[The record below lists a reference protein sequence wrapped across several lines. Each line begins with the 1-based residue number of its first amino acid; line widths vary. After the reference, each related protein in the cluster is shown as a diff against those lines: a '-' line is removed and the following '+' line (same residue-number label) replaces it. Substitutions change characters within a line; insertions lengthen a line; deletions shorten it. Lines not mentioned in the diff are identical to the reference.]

1 MADSAAYCIR
11 SGLVIILSM
20 PENTEKI
27 QGTKFAP
34 GQSGNPAGKPKGT
47 RNKTTLAIEAL
58 LEGEAEALTRKAI
71 DLALDGD
78 GPALR
83 MCLDRLAPPRK
94 DSLISIR
101 LPKVN
106 GLKDALEASA
116 SVLDAVSEGDI
127 TPDEGARVLNLLS
140 AHKALIET
148 CDLEARIT
156 ALEQSK

>member
-1 MADSAAYCIR
+1 
-11 SGLVIILSM
+11 M

-58 LEGEAEALTRKAI
+58 LEGEADALTRKAI
-71 DLALDGD
+71 EMAKEGD

-94 DSLISIR
+94 DAAVCFE
-101 LPKVN
+101 LPPIQTV
-106 GLKDALEASA
+106 A
-116 SVLDAVSEGDI
+116 DAVAASSALLSAVAGGDV
-127 TPDEGARVLNLLS
+127 TPDEAARIMTLLTSHKVLV
-140 AHKALIET
+140 ET
-148 CDLEARIT
+148 GEFERRLEA
-156 ALEQSK
+156 LETKK